1 MRRLQSL
8 RQRLPG
14 GELHHHGAAGGRRH
28 GPAHRQAGVAGLR
41 QLDAAPQQPDG
52 EGGGGVATSPSSR
65 PRRLRYRTNEARR
78 PAGLL
83 FGDAMPGDLTTR
95 TATIGDIG
103 VLVALNAFVQA
114 LHAEAHPDIF
124 RRKPD
129 PAPVS
134 GWFAAAIADPNQR
147 VWLAELDGNTAGYL
161 VLRVIRRPPNPFK
174 FADTYGLI
182 DQIGIDPKARRRG
195 LGRALIETA
204 RVLPARPGDH
214 TDARR
219 ALGVQP
225 AAPLPSFPARDS
237 SRFASIATVRWIA
250 EETCGRHSSCRR
262 SHLVEETQTLHSP
275 PLPRV
280 HTGTLSSP
288 PDSVRS

>member
-1 MRRLQSL
+1 
-8 RQRLPG
+8 
-14 GELHHHGAAGGRRH
+14 
-28 GPAHRQAGVAGLR
+28 
-41 QLDAAPQQPDG
+41 
-52 EGGGGVATSPSSR
+52 
-65 PRRLRYRTNEARR
+65 
-78 PAGLL
+78 
-83 FGDAMPGDLTTR
+83 MPGDLITR
-95 TATIGDIG
+95 TATTGDIG
-103 VLVALNAFVQA
+103 VLVALNGFVQA

-124 RRKPD
+124 IEEPD
-129 PAPVS
+129 PAAVS

-174 FADTYGLI
+174 FADPYGLI

-225 AAPLPSFPARDS
+225 RRRGLL
-237 SRFASIATVRWIA
+237 
-250 EETCGRHSSCRR
+250 CRR
-262 SHLVEETQTLHSP
+262 
-275 PLPRV
+275 
-280 HTGTLSSP
+280 GT
-288 PDSVRS
+288 